1 MPGFFGF
8 FWSLPRVGGKWQ
20 PLGIKIGGLHV
31 LALYYSVWITSLAY
45 TSVANASVLGALCP
59 VFVALTS
66 WVLFGDKLRRHCLA
80 GIAFS
85 LAGSGRL
92 VSSKMEFGLESIKGD
107 LLAVAGAF
115 FISGYYMSGGYLRR
129 FMTTRVY
136 ITLVY
141 LSAAFFLWIMI
152 KTSGISL
159 MDDSLKDKMIM
170 IAHGVVCSVLGHG
183 IYNFLLGRLPPITL
197 SLSVL
202 AEPIFAIIF
211 AIVLFNETLGLI
223 QIAGI
228 FVIMVGLLI
237 YSLS

>member
-1 MPGFFGF
+1 M
-8 FWSLPRVGGKWQ
+8 
-20 PLGIKIGGLHV
+20 
-31 LALYYSVWITSLAY
+31 AY

-85 LAGSGRL
+85 LAGSGLL